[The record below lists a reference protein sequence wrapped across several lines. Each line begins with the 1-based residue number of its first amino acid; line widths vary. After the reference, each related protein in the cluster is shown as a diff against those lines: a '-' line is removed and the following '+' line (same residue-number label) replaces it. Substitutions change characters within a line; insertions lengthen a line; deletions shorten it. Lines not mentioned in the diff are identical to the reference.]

1 MIGKTLQRARK
12 KNVISYREWIG
23 KCTTTHF
30 YEIENI
36 YTTENYSFFSSPKY
50 DFCVR
55 TIKKYAASINCV
67 YSSQCHLHILIR
79 IHKFSELCFDFLLR
93 SPYLA
98 YNFQQLCTRRL
109 FLFLPFFRSLKMYSL
124 NGQTYT
130 HITLWNDL
138 MNIYEISVIFSKRFY
153 SSAFL
158 PWFNLFWLLLSLYH
172 LQWNKRVDPS
182 EVCAFDGIQQWNNI
196 IVLNLPNSCNEQ
208 W

>member
-109 FLFLPFFRSLKMYSL
+109 FLFLPFFRSLKIYSL

-158 PWFNLFWLLLSLYH
+158 PWFNFFGCCSH
-172 LQWNKRVDPS
+172 S
-182 EVCAFDGIQQWNNI
+182 I
-196 IVLNLPNSCNEQ
+196 ICNEINELIRAKYVHLMGYNNEITL
-208 W
+208 